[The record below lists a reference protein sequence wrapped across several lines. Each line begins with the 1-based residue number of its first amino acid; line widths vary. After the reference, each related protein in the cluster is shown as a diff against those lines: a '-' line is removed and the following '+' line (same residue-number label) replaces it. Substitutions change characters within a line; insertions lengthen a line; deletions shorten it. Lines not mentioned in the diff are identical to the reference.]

1 MNDEDGERLTDP
13 RIFVG
18 FQKRSGK
25 LMSVTRDGG
34 TQSREISVF
43 EFHIHLTQFR
53 GGQHRYR
60 VVVDSRPITRRIE
73 S

>member
-34 TQSREISVF
+34 NIF